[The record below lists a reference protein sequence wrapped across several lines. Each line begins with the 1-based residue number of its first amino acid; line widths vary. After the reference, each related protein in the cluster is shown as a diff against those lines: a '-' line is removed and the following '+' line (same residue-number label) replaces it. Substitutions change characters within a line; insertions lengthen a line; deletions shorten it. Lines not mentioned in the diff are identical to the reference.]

1 MIRCVIVDDEPIGRK
16 TLAEHADNIRDLEI
30 IASLPNAVDLSDFLK
45 KEDVDLILLDIHMPK
60 LSGIDFMKIQKD
72 PPLVIFTTAYAEYA
86 VEAFSVHA
94 VDYLMK
100 PISLDRFIKAI
111 DRAREI
117 MSKGNG
123 ANWMIVKEGSRIY
136 RIATGDIFYV
146 QAYGDYVKIFTA
158 EKTYLSKDRLT
169 NLTATLPDP
178 FIQVHRSYIVNLNY
192 LQYVEGNQVT
202 IKGTKIPVSNS
213 FRNDLLARL

>member
-1 MIRCVIVDDEPIGRK
+1 MIRCVLVDDEPIGRR
-16 TLAEHADNIRDLEI
+16 TLAEHAENIKDLEI
-30 IASLPNAVDLSDFLK
+30 VASLPNALDLSDFLK
-45 KEDVDLILLDIHMPK
+45 KNEVDLILLDIHMPK
-60 LSGIDFMKIQKD
+60 LSGIDFMKIQND

-117 MSKGNG
+117 ISKEDDTS
-123 ANWMIVKEGSRIY
+123 WLIVKEGSRIY
-136 RIATGDIFYV
+136 RIPTEGIFYV
-146 QAYGDYVKIFTA
+146 QAYGDYVKIFTS

-169 NLTATLPDP
+169 NLTTTLPTP
-178 FIQVHRSYIVNLNY
+178 FIQVHRSFIVNLNY
-192 LQYVEGNQVT
+192 LEYMEGNHVT
-202 IKGTKIPVSNS
+202 IKETKIPVSNS
-213 FRNDLLARL
+213 FRSDLLARL

>member
-16 TLAEHADNIRDLEI
+16 TLKDHAENIKDLEI
-30 IASLPNAVDLSDFLK
+30 LASLPNALDLSDYLK
-45 KEDVDLILLDIHMPK
+45 EHDVDLILLDIHMPK
-60 LSGIDFMKIQKD
+60 LSGLDFVKIQKNA
-72 PPLVIFTTAYAEYA
+72 PLIIFTTAYAEYA
-86 VEAFSVHA
+86 VDAFSVHA

-117 MSKGNG
+117 LSKGEDHG
-123 ANWMIVKEGSRIY
+123 WMIVKEGSRIY
-136 RIATGDIFYV
+136 RISTEGIFYV

-169 NLTATLPDP
+169 NLTATLPDL
-178 FIQVHRSYIVNLNY
+178 FIQVHRSYIINLNY
-192 LQYVEGNQVT
+192 LQYMEGNQV
-202 IKGTKIPVSNS
+202 IINDIKIPVSNS
-213 FRNDLLARL
+213 FRSDLLARL

>member
-16 TLAEHADNIRDLEI
+16 TLAEHAENIQDLEI
-30 IASLPNAVDLSDFLK
+30 VASLSNALDLSDYLK
-45 KEDVDLILLDIHMPK
+45 KNDVDLILLDIHMPK
-60 LSGIDFMKIQKD
+60 LSGIEFMKIQKD
-72 PPLVIFTTAYAEYA
+72 PPLVVFTTAYAEYA

-117 MSKGNG
+117 LQKDGNH
-123 ANWMIVKEGSRIY
+123 NWLIVKEGSRIY
-136 RIATGDIFYV
+136 RIPTEGIFYV

-158 EKTYLSKDRLT
+158 EKTYLSKDRLS
-169 NLTATLPDP
+169 NLTSTLPDP

-192 LQYVEGNQVT
+192 LQYMEGNQVT
-202 IKGTKIPVSNS
+202 INDIKIPVSNS
-213 FRNDLLARL
+213 YRSDLLARL